1 MPENLIGQVLR
12 GDLLDVL
19 EKENVLLDAL
29 RDLVRDEVKK
39 RMREELDKNPSVREE
54 LKEAVRA
61 YYEAKVHESYAA
73 LKFAKA
79 SAKLGVSIMPD
90 NLRDELGR
98 EIQAIL
104 EKDVAG
110 ILEKAL

>member
-1 MPENLIGQVLR
+1 MAENLIGQVMR

-19 EKENVLLDAL
+19 EQENVILDAL
-29 RDLVRDEVKK
+29 RDLVRDEIKR
-39 RMREELDKNPSVREE
+39 RMREELDKSPQLREE
-54 LKEAVRA
+54 LKDAVRE
-61 YYEAKVHESYAA
+61 YYEAKVHEAYAT

-79 SAKLGVSIMPD
+79 SAKLGVNLMPD

-98 EIQAIL
+98 ELQTVL